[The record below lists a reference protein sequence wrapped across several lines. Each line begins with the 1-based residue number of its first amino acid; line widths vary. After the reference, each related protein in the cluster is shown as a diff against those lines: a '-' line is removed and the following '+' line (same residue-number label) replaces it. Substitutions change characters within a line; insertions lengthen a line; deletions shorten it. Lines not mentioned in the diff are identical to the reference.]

1 MLILKN
7 IFVFIISVIS
17 ISLLIV
23 VFDKFGMNKNF
34 NLLFSSMLYGF
45 FITLYFKNTIYC
57 LILLFTFYLLLFLL
71 KKSIE
76 VYMMLLSS
84 ILTFSAIKL
93 VMPKLKSTIV
103 TPFYKSDCPF

>member
-45 FITLYFKNTIYC
+45 LLPYTLKIQ
-57 LILLFTFYLLLFLL
+57 
-71 KKSIE
+71 SI
-76 VYMMLLSS
+76 
-84 ILTFSAIKL
+84 A
-93 VMPKLKSTIV
+93 
-103 TPFYKSDCPF
+103 

>member
-45 FITLYFKNTIYC
+45 FITLYFKIQ
-57 LILLFTFYLLLFLL
+57 
-71 KKSIE
+71 SI
-76 VYMMLLSS
+76 
-84 ILTFSAIKL
+84 A
-93 VMPKLKSTIV
+93 
-103 TPFYKSDCPF
+103 